1 MREGYPDKKND
12 EVDNRVQ
19 GFNGLF
25 QGTKNMN
32 TAKIALTAHLDSS
45 FIKIIEQPTLACN

>member
-1 MREGYPDKKND
+1 MTKLT
-12 EVDNRVQ
+12 NRVQ

-45 FIKIIEQPTLACN
+45 FIKSIEQQTLAFN